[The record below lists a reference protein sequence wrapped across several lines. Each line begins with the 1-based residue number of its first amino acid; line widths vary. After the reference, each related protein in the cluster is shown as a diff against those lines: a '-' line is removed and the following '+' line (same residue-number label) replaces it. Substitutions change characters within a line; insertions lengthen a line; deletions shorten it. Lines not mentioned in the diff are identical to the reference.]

1 MEFRQKVKEALGYYV
16 HALVDPRNNKIYYK
30 ENFQD

>member
-16 HALVDPRNNKIYYK
+16 YALGDPRNNKIYYK

>member
-1 MEFRQKVKEALGYYV
+1 MEFRQKVKEALDYYV
-16 HALVDPRNNKIYYK
+16 YALVDPRNNKIYYK